1 MSVFIFVALVPVF
14 LAVSSVR
21 WVVNAPV
28 LYDYG
33 FDKYEIS
40 SRTRIEKSE
49 LLLAA
54 SYIREYFN
62 NDQEFL
68 DVKVRFWDGFIYPLY
83 NSREVEHMRDVKGLI
98 RGVYLVQWVIGVYLI
113 AFFLIGLMFL
123 KRRFLTLL
131 SYYVALGGVGA
142 IFILLLAGLV
152 SLLWF
157 DKLFPP
163 GETEK
168 DLLECVGEPGPTS
181 RLSCQIS
188 MQEALEGITVRLPA
202 SQY

>member
-1 MSVFIFVALVPVF
+1 MRGLRYLSVFMFVALVPVF
-14 LAVSSVR
+14 LVVSSVR

-40 SRTRIEKSE
+40 LRTRIEKSE

-54 SYIREYFN
+54 GYIREYFN

-68 DVKVRFWDGFIYPLY
+68 DVKIRFWDGFVYPLY

-98 RGVYLVQWVIGVYLI
+98 RGVYLVQWLTGAYLI
-113 AFFLIGLMFL
+113 GFSLIGLMFL

-131 SYYVALGGVGA
+131 NYYVALGGVGT
-142 IFILLLAGLV
+142 IFILLLAGLA
-152 SLLWF
+152 SMLWF
-157 DKLFPP
+157 EQLFLIFHYVP
-163 GETEK
+163 
-168 DLLECVGEPGPTS
+168 LRMS
-181 RLSCQIS
+181 
-188 MQEALEGITVRLPA
+188 
-202 SQY
+202 